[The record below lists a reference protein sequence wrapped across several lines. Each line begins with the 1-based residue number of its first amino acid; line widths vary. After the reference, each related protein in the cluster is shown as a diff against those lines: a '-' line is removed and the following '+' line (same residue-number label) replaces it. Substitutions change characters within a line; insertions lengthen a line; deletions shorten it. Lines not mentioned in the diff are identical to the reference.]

1 MIAMFGAWW
10 LSSGIHFSVTL
21 ARVVGLSMAK
31 QSRKTSVCGYESV
44 AFVADGGV
52 EGDCVLFFVDTLSEG
67 KMLSQ
72 STVCKGLYS
81 IDISN
86 P

>member
-1 MIAMFGAWW
+1 MYRW
-10 LSSGIHFSVTL
+10 
-21 ARVVGLSMAK
+21 R
-31 QSRKTSVCGYESV
+31 SRASVCGYESV
-44 AFVADGGV
+44 AFFADGGV
-52 EGDCVLFFVDTLSEG
+52 EGDGVLFFVDALSER
-67 KMLSQ
+67 KLLSQ